1 MPYTYVA
8 AFVTGIVVRA
18 AATRD
23 LKRMQA
29 GEKVK
34 RARGIPRK
42 LSRARA
48 SGVGRDHLVGY
59 SDDAAHAFGEG
70 DQGCSLL
77 GRADEAPQ
85 MDDTAGHDD
94 VARTKVGPVLI
105 GQARQQLVPDL
116 AIRLLRRL
124 RLRVEAKA

>member
-1 MPYTYVA
+1 MLSPCVA

-23 LKRMQA
+23 LKRTQP

-34 RARGIPRK
+34 RARD
-42 LSRARA
+42 STRAPAGRA
-48 SGVGRDHLVGY
+48 SAVGGDHLVGY
-59 SDDAAHAFGEG
+59 PDDAAHAFGEG
-70 DQGCSLL
+70 DEGGSLL
-77 GRADEAPQ
+77 GGADESPQ
-85 MDDTAGHDD
+85 MDDPAGHDD

-116 AIRLLRRL
+116 AIRLLRRPAC
-124 RLRVEAKA
+124 REEAKA

>member
-1 MPYTYVA
+1 EGARRGGGGAGGPKQPE
-8 AFVTGIVVRA
+8 GGKKG
-18 AATRD
+18 
-23 LKRMQA
+23 KR
-29 GEKVK
+29 GGVS
-34 RARGIPRK
+34 GGPPRR
-42 LSRARA
+42 SRA

-70 DQGCSLL
+70 DQGGSLL

-105 GQARQQLVPDL
+105 GQARQQLLPDL
-116 AIRLLRRL
+116 PIRLLRRL
-124 RLRVEAKA
+124 RLQG